1 MQKVIILLSF
11 ILMPIIVSSQ
21 GMPKTFSTWE
31 GFEPDK
37 CASIWLIKRFINKD
51 AEFRFF
57 PKGEFIKEGIPF
69 DTPDARL
76 RRYHDRS
83 TYESIIDEYKIKDPA
98 AIRIGRIIHDIEI
111 NIWEKKLYKESLEVA
126 EKIMHI
132 IQNSKNNTEI
142 IQKSNA
148 YFDSLYKD
156 VKRE

>member
-1 MQKVIILLSF
+1 
-11 ILMPIIVSSQ
+11 MPVIVSSED
-21 GMPKTFSTWE
+21 MPKTFSTWE

-51 AEFRFF
+51 AEFKFF

-83 TYESIIDEYKIKDPA
+83 TYESIIKEYKIDDPA
-98 AIRIGRIIHDIEI
+98 ARQIGMIIHDIEI
-111 NIWEKKLYKESLEVA
+111 NIWEKKLYKESLEVD

-132 IQNSKNNTEI
+132 IQNSKDNAEI
-142 IQKSNA
+142 IQKSDA
-148 YFDSLYKD
+148 YFDFLYKD
-156 VKRE
+156 INKD